1 MKYDELRKKYPQFVY
16 ENYSYKISGDNLEIV
31 FYFSIREQKQK
42 TESKE
47 QRTAFTFSPKIIT
60 ENVNKKRVAKIG
72 ERVLGNLVFHLGLME
87 IPSYWKATCSPEI
100 IIQAGYLNREQIKWW
115 HDLIINGM
123 GQYFYENKINFR
135 QPNFL
140 KITCKS
146 NHCKKATIVAFLQRS
161 IFQKKLKKRT
171 IIPVGGGKDSIVTL
185 ESLKKRK
192 RPLRC
197 FLVNPKRPA
206 LETVKI
212 SGIKNPIIVRRE
224 IDRRLLSPNNRG
236 YLNGHTPF
244 TAVLSFLSIFC
255 AVLFDYKQIAFSNEK
270 STEEG
275 NVQYLGK
282 EINHQWS
289 KTWEFEK
296 KFRFYSKKYLARDVH
311 YFSFLRSFSEIKIA
325 KTFSQYPQYFKVFVG
340 CNNAY
345 KISSKINRW
354 CGQCAKCLF
363 IFLILY
369 PFLEEKTLNQ
379 IFGENL
385 LDKKDLLPTL
395 KALIGLTKV
404 KPFECVGT
412 RKESLAAFNLCKI
425 KTRKENKQFFLLNC
439 Y

>member
-1 MKYDELRKKYPQFVY
+1 MKYNELRKKYPQFVY
-16 ENYSYKISGDNLEIV
+16 ERYSYKISRANLEIV
-31 FYFSIREQKQK
+31 FYFQIQPDIF
-42 TESKE
+42 
-47 QRTAFTFSPKIIT
+47 FTPKIVI
-60 ENVNKKRVAKIG
+60 ENIDKKRFAKIG
-72 ERVLGNLVFHLGLME
+72 ERVLDNLVFHLGLME

-100 IIQAGYLNREQIKWW
+100 VIEAGYLNQRQIKWW
-115 HDLIINGM
+115 KDLLMNGM
-123 GQYFYENKINFR
+123 GQYFYENKIDFR

-140 KITCKS
+140 KITNGYDQFKKIGQY
-146 NHCKKATIVAFLQRS
+146 KKATIVDFLPRS
-161 IFQKKLKKRT
+161 IYQKKLKKRV
-171 IIPVGGGKDSIVTL
+171 IVPIGGGKDSIVTL
-185 ESLKKRK
+185 ELLKKRWQA
-192 RPLRC
+192 LHC
-197 FLVNPKRPA
+197 FLVNPKKPA

-212 SGIKNPIIVRRE
+212 SGVKNPIIVRRE
-224 IDRRLLSPNNRG
+224 IDRRLLSLNNRG

-244 TAVLSFLSIFC
+244 TAVLSFLSVFC
-255 AVLFDYKQIAFSNEK
+255 AVLFDYKYIAFSNEK

-275 NVQYLGK
+275 NTNYLGK

-289 KTWEFEK
+289 KTLEFEK